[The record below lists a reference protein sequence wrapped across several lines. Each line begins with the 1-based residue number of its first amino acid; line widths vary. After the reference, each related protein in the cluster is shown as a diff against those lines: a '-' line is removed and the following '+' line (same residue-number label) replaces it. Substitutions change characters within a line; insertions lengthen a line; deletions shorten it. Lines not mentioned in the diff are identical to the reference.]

1 MRLSHDPVLRRTP
14 AQRRRPRRAGLGGE
28 VAVGLARSAAAWVAA
43 LLLAGCSAFIGTSS
57 AAIPSPAADLD
68 AAVITGAV
76 GQEPTIAVPMPFSTE
91 TTKKRV
97 LVHGTGATISAK
109 QRVTIQYVGVNGV
122 DGKTFDTT
130 WTKRPVSFLLT
141 DTTAVK
147 GLVTSLVGA
156 RVGDR
161 FAVAIPPAD
170 GYGLDGRPAAGIG
183 PTDTIVL
190 VVDVISARTILTQA
204 TGAAVAPK
212 AGLPVV
218 GLDAAKHPKITLP
231 AGAPPAAL
239 IVQPL
244 ITGTGAKVAKGS
256 QVSVQYTGVL
266 WPGGTVF
273 DSSWTRPTA
282 STFTVGTGQL
292 INGWDTGILGQAVGS
307 RVLLVI
313 PPDRGYGAEGSPKLG
328 IKGTDTLVFVVD
340 VLDVA

>member
-1 MRLSHDPVLRRTP
+1 MRLSDPP
-14 AQRRRPRRAGLGGE
+14 ALNQAPTRRPGRTGLGAGLAG
-28 VAVGLARSAAAWVAA
+28 WFAA
-43 LLLAGCSAFIGTSS
+43 LVLTGCSALTGTS
-57 AAIPSPAADLD
+57 ATTSPTAAADLD

-91 TTKKRV
+91 STKKRV
-97 LVHGTGATISAK
+97 LVRGSGSTISAK
-109 QRVTIQYVGVNGV
+109 QRVTIQYVGINGV

-156 RVGDR
+156 QVGDR

-183 PTDTIVL
+183 PTDTILL

-204 TGAAVAPK
+204 TGTAVAPK

-218 GLDAAKHPKITLP
+218 GLDGAKHPKITLP
-231 AGAPPAAL
+231 AGAPPANL
-239 IVQPL
+239 VVQPL
-244 ITGTGAKVAKGS
+244 ITGTGPKVTKGS
-256 QVSVQYTGVL
+256 QVTVQYTGVL

-292 INGWDTGILGQAVGS
+292 INGWDTGILGQSVGS
-307 RVLLVI
+307 RILLVI
-313 PPDRGYGAEGSPKLG
+313 PPDRGYGAEGSPTLG